1 MNYRRESQRVF
12 VRLETG
18 EDLHASLLELAEREG
33 ITGGAVTALGA
44 VREAVLGYYDLER
57 RDYDRTS
64 VPGEV
69 EIASAAGT
77 LSRLDGKPH
86 LHLHAVLSDRECRAY
101 GGHLFSAKAAA
112 TVELF
117 VQVADAPIER
127 TPDEAT
133 GLSLWRV

>member
-1 MNYRRESQRVF
+1 MKYRRESNQIF
-12 VRLETG
+12 ARLETG
-18 EDLHASLLELAEREG
+18 DDLHASVAELATRES
-33 ITGGAVTALGA
+33 IGGGFISALGA
-44 VREAVLGYYDLER
+44 VRDAVLGYYDLDR
-57 RDYDRTS
+57 REYVRRFFEEEL
-64 VPGEV
+64 EV
-69 EIASAAGT
+69 ASGNGT

-117 VQVADAPIER
+117 VQVSPKPIER

>member
-1 MNYRRESQRVF
+1 MKYRRESQRVF
-12 VRLETG
+12 IRLETG
-18 EDLHASLLELAEREG
+18 EDLHRSVLELAEREG

-44 VREAVLGYYDLER
+44 VRDVVLGYYNLER
-57 RDYDRTS
+57 RDYDRTT

-69 EIASAAGT
+69 ELASAVGT
-77 LSRLDGKPH
+77 LSRLDGNPH
-86 LHLHAVLSDRECRAY
+86 LHLHAVVSSRDGRTY
-101 GGHLFSAKAAA
+101 GGHLFSAKVAA

-117 VQVADAPIER
+117 VHVADAPIER

>member
-1 MNYRRESQRVF
+1 MKYRRESQRLF
-12 VRLETG
+12 IRLETG
-18 EDLHASLLELAEREG
+18 EDLHASVLELAERERIG
-33 ITGGAVTALGA
+33 GGAVMALGA
-44 VREAVLGYYDLER
+44 VRDAVLGYYDLER
-57 RDYDRTS
+57 HDYDRTA

-69 EIASAAGT
+69 EIASAGGT

-117 VQVADAPIER
+117 VQISDEPIER

>member
-1 MNYRRESQRVF
+1 MKYRRESQQVF
-12 VRLETG
+12 IRLETG
-18 EDLHASLLELAEREG
+18 EDLHTSVVELAEREG

-44 VREAVLGYYDLER
+44 VRDVVLGYYNLER

-69 EIASAAGT
+69 ELASAVGT

-86 LHLHAVLSDRECRAY
+86 LHLHAVVSDRGCRTY
-101 GGHLFSAKAAA
+101 GGHLFSATTAA

-117 VQVADAPIER
+117 VRVADAPIER

>member
-1 MNYRRESQRVF
+1 MKYRRESQRVF

-18 EDLHASLLELAEREG
+18 EDLHASVLELAEREG

-44 VREAVLGYYDLER
+44 VRDVVLGYYDLER
-57 RDYDRTS
+57 RDYARTS

-69 EIASAAGT
+69 ELASAVGT

-86 LHLHAVLSDRECRAY
+86 LHLHAVLSDRECRTY
-101 GGHLFSAKAAA
+101 GGHLFSAKATA

-117 VQVADAPIER
+117 VRVADAPIER